1 MKRNIK
7 YFVIAVLTGM
17 TLASCNWFD
26 VETRNILTE
35 EQTYSSKDGVLSVL
49 ANIYGRL
56 PDGQAFN
63 TDVMNDWDEATT
75 DAHNKGDGF
84 ESSYRRYWDYDLIRE
99 INLFIENVTKY
110 GTALNPKDQTF
121 FIAEGRFLRAYTYFH
136 LVKHMGG
143 VPLILRSFTLEE
155 GNGDAN

>member
-1 MKRNIK
+1 MLTIK
-7 YFVIAVLTGM
+7 EMVSDRVTG
-17 TLASCNWFD
+17 C
-26 VETRNILTE
+26 
-35 EQTYSSKDGVLSVL
+35 
-49 ANIYGRL
+49 
-56 PDGQAFN
+56 
-63 TDVMNDWDEATT
+63 
-75 DAHNKGDGF
+75 
-84 ESSYRRYWDYDLIRE
+84 YWDYDLIRE

-155 GNGDAN
+155 GNGDANYWKFPRDTEEDVYRFICTEMEAIKDDLDARVNNTAVRTGHRKELLWLWNRGLLYMLLLLRAIRLPAPT